1 MKDFRKLMVW
11 EKSHALAIE
20 VYRATAGFPRGEVF
34 GQTAQ
39 IRRACVSIPSNLA
52 EGCGRRSDAELGR
65 FGVIARGSASELE
78 YQLLLARDLKYVD
91 GPQAEA
97 LSGRV
102 VEVKRM
108 LAGLLSRLG
117 GAGRRPSSTP
127 PLAEQRA
134 ES

>member
-1 MKDFRKLMVW
+1 MKDFRKLVVW

-34 GQTAQ
+34 GLTAQ

-65 FGVIARGSASELE
+65 FGVIAMGSASELE
-78 YQLLLARDLKYVD
+78 YQLLLARDLKYLD
-91 GPQAEA
+91 PPQAEA

-117 GAGRRPSSTP
+117 MAGRRPSSTR
-127 PLAEQRA
+127 PLADR
-134 ES
+134 